1 MIKGKKVL
9 GIIPARGGSVRVPKK
24 NLMKIGNKTLLEHAI
39 MHAKNSKYIDN
50 IICSTDSNE
59 IKDLAIKNG
68 CSAPFLRPKF
78 LSTSKATTQKLLE
91 YMCKK
96 IDYHHYIILIQ
107 PTSPLRTSKDIDD
120 ALLLCEKNDAY
131 SVVSVTETRH
141 ITNLMYTFDK
151 NKKFK
156 PTKINQLNKKVY
168 VLNGAVY
175 ILRFNNLL
183 NKLPLINSNTIP
195 FKMPFERSID
205 IDTKLDLEVAKIIYK
220 KKLNG
225 NRFYTN

>member
-24 NLMKIGNKTLLEHAI
+24 NIMKVGNKTLLEHAI
-39 MHAKNSKYIDN
+39 IHAKNSKYIDN
-50 IICSTDSNE
+50 IICSTDNNK
-59 IKDLAIKNG
+59 IKNLAIKNG
-68 CSAPFLRPKF
+68 CSVPFLRPKI
-78 LSTSKATTQKLLE
+78 LSTSKATSQKLLE
-91 YMCKK
+91 YICKK
-96 IDYHHYIILIQ
+96 VDYHHYIALIQ
-107 PTSPLRTSKDIDD
+107 PTSPLRTSEDIDN
-120 ALLLCEKNDAY
+120 ALLLCEKKNAY
-131 SVVSVTETRH
+131 SVVSVTENQP

-156 PTKINQLNKKVY
+156 PAKINQLNKKVY

-183 NKLPLINSNTIP
+183 NKLPLINPNTLP

-205 IDTKLDLEVAKIIYK
+205 IDTQLDLEIAKIIYK
-220 KKLNG
+220 KNK
-225 NRFYTN
+225 